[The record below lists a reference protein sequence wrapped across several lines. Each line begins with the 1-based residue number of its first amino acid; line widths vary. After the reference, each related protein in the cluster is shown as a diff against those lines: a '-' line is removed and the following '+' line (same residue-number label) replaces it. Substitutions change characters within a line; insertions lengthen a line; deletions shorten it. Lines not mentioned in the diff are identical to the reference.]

1 MLEREE
7 SGCLYCN
14 CTKAQYRQELHS
26 VFFAESVTLIS
37 ETKFGGVKMPS
48 LESAEGTESL
58 TSLQFRDMQAKRA
71 MDPI

>member
-1 MLEREE
+1 M
-7 SGCLYCN
+7 
-14 CTKAQYRQELHS
+14 
-26 VFFAESVTLIS
+26 TLIS
-37 ETKFGGVKMPS
+37 ETKFGGVKMSSLGKMSS

>member
-1 MLEREE
+1 M
-7 SGCLYCN
+7 
-14 CTKAQYRQELHS
+14 
-26 VFFAESVTLIS
+26 FFAESVTLIS